1 MQSRKDIAELFR
13 DIIENEKLN
22 ILQKKILL
30 NEVRKLTSPDED
42 RWVYR
47 MAVFVLGAVA
57 VGTAL
62 YPYFVDCTKGDIPS
76 GLLALGSAAMGAL
89 AGYLTPHTK
98 TTAQQERPM
107 PPERPE
113 ITQPSDGMN

>member
-1 MQSRKDIAELFR
+1 MQSRKDISELFR

-30 NEVRKLTSPDED
+30 NEVRKLKSPDED

-57 VGTAL
+57 IGTAL
-62 YPYFVDCTKGDIPS
+62 YPYFVDCTKDIPS

-89 AGYLTPHTK
+89 AGYLTPHSK
-98 TTAQQERPM
+98 TTSTQAAS
-107 PPERPE
+107 PERPDAVS
-113 ITQPSDGMN
+113 TSDTAA